1 MGGPLSLSILKFNDK
16 TPPKVAVK
24 AENSDIPGDRSLE
37 RQLSFAMDVTYV
49 TEKIIVVTF
58 PEGGLDT
65 TYRSNLK
72 EVTRMLRTK
81 HGNKYTVFN
90 LSEKRHDLARLNSQR
105 NKGIGRDQ
113 ETPDAADSLLFL
125 IAPSASPHALS
136 KLLACFNAQ
145 IVEFGWPAH
154 LSPPLERLC
163 AICKSLDSWFHADSQ
178 NVAILHSKASAASFQ
193 PKLFA

>member
-1 MGGPLSLSILKFNDK
+1 MVVCRRCREDSAIAKQRSMGVPAVSLRHRRRASSTKCTSFVTQDETKCSPREARRRI
-16 TPPKVAVK
+16 AVK

-90 LSEKRHDLARLNSQR
+90 LSEKRHDLARLNSQ
-105 NKGIGRDQ
+105 
-113 ETPDAADSLLFL
+113 
-125 IAPSASPHALS
+125 IA
-136 KLLACFNAQ
+136 
-145 IVEFGWPAH
+145 EFGWPAH

-163 AICKSLDSWFHADSQ
+163 TICKSLDSWFHADSQ
-178 NVAILHSKASAASFQ
+178 NVAILHSKASTLCTIR
-193 PKLFA
+193 P